1 MVNRQCGSDIG
12 TAPLPMNVLTTPMP
26 VLWAKRR
33 SWRAARFLTAPLPA
47 RTIGRFASAMRSTAR
62 RTTLWSAARPAGL
75 DRGHRRLV
83 ALLLGD
89 VLGKFDECPR
99 RVFPASAVLN
109 ALRTTSGT
117 VPASQMVCAHLVIG
131 ANMAIESMFWW
142 LSLCRRRVLPWPM
155 THTSGARSMLAS
167 ATPVT
172 RLVAPGPRVPR
183 HTPALPVSRPYA
195 SAANAAACSWRQSTK
210 RMELSS
216 SEIITSAFSSP
227 GTPKMWVTPSASR
240 QRTNRSDAFM
250 NCSPGRARSSG
261 YRRPPGSSR

>member
-1 MVNRQCGSDIG
+1 MRV
-12 TAPLPMNVLTTPMP
+12 APGF
-26 VLWAKRR
+26 
-33 SWRAARFLTAPLPA
+33 S
-47 RTIGRFASAMRSTAR
+47 
-62 RTTLWSAARPAGL
+62 
-75 DRGHRRLV
+75 
-83 ALLLGD
+83 
-89 VLGKFDECPR
+89 
-99 RVFPASAVLN
+99 ASAVLN

-131 ANMAIESMFWW
+131 ANMATESMFWW

-155 THTSGARSMLAS
+155 MHTTGERSMLAS

-183 HTPALPVSRPYA
+183 QTPALPVSRPQA
-195 SAANAAACSWRQSTK
+195 SAAKAAACSCRQRTK
-210 RMELSS
+210 RMELSI

-250 NCSPGRARSSG
+250 D
-261 YRRPPGSSR
+261 